1 MLIPFPPN
9 YGCNANKV
17 EKVKPV
23 LDGLKRLCEE
33 AHIAILA
40 VAHTNTRSDVDA
52 LQAVS
57 RDTSVCGS
65 FRAGWKFSEDPGKEG
80 EFLMTNNKGN
90 HAKDKSGLRV
100 RPVGTLVRFPDG
112 AEHEYPKI
120 EWLGKTT
127 SGRRT
132 YRTRKKSTARRA
144 TKTERSPWQ
153 NPCC

>member
-1 MLIPFPPN
+1 V
-9 YGCNANKV
+9 G
-17 EKVKPV
+17 
-23 LDGLKRLCEE
+23 
-33 AHIAILA
+33 
-40 VAHTNTRSDVDA
+40 
-52 LQAVS
+52 
-57 RDTSVCGS
+57 GS
-65 FRAGWKFSEDPGKEG
+65 FRAGWKFSEDPDKEG

-112 AEHEYPKI
+112 TEHEYPKI
-120 EWLGKTT
+120 EGLAKLT

-132 YRTRKKSTARRA
+132 CRTRKKSTARRA